1 MKLGAEDKRKTAA
14 AGILG
19 LVALGTVYVQF
30 FSGAPAPPRRRPAPA
45 ARAAAS
51 DVRPARQ
58 TQRPAPATNRGG
70 AFEPVWSRLGEDP
83 TFDPVETDPTL
94 RTDLLAAV
102 RAVEFERVERNL
114 FAFTDRI
121 RKPEPG
127 PTPEEQVAAQAL
139 IDQQK
144 KQQQKVVP
152 PSAPPPPVKP
162 RAPKLTWKY
171 YGFAAVST
179 KSDRRA
185 FLLDGED
192 VMIGAEGDMFKDR
205 YKIIRIGRTSI
216 VIEDI
221 QFKAEQTLAITYQ
234 PG

>member
-30 FSGAPAPPRRRPAPA
+30 FTGAPGPPPRRPAPA
-45 ARAAAS
+45 TKAAAAE
-51 DVRPARQ
+51 VRPTRQ
-58 TQRPAPATNRGG
+58 AQRSAPATNRSGD
-70 AFEPVWSRLGEDP
+70 FEPVWSRLSEDP
-83 TFDPVETDPTL
+83 NFDPVETDPTL

-102 RAVEFERVERNL
+102 RGVEFERVERNL
-114 FAFTDRI
+114 FAFTDRK

-127 PTPEEQVAAQAL
+127 PTPEEQAAAQAL
-139 IDQQK
+139 IDQQQK
-144 KQQQKVVP
+144 QQKVVP

-171 YGFAAVST
+171 YGFAAEST
-179 KSDRRA
+179 KANRRA

-192 VMIGAEGDMFKDR
+192 VMIGAEGDIFKDR
-205 YKIIRIGRTSI
+205 YKIVRIGLTSI